1 MTSNQEIAPE
11 LWQQKPGPAGLFVT
25 DFDGTLLRSDR
36 TFADGDL
43 EALHRLGR
51 MNICRAIATGR
62 SIFSFNTVVGPD
74 LPVDFVIFS
83 TGAGVTHFPSGN
95 IVRKVNLE
103 ADEVKRISDVLLAA
117 RLDFMIHR
125 PIPDNHHFAYVAVN
139 SGNSDFDHRIT
150 LYEPYAMEMNASDD
164 GFGPATQ
171 LLAVLPPSQNM
182 VILDELREEL
192 SDFNVIQTTSPLDGE
207 STWIEIFPASVSKSQ
222 TAHWLATELKIEPS
236 NIVSLGNDYN
246 DVDLLEWSPR
256 RYVVENSPADL
267 KARFPSVAS
276 NNNGGVAEA
285 VERWISYFKIK
296 HE

>member
-1 MTSNQEIAPE
+1 MTSSKEIKPE
-11 LWQQKPGPAGLFVT
+11 LWKQKPASEGLFIT

-36 TFADGDL
+36 TFAEDDL
-43 EALHRLGR
+43 LALKKLGAL
-51 MNICRAIATGR
+51 NITRVIATGR
-62 SIFSFNTVVGPD
+62 SIYSFDTVVGSD

-83 TGAGVTHFPSGN
+83 TGAGVTHFPSGK
-95 IVRKVNLE
+95 IVRK
-103 ADEVKRISDVLLAA
+103 ISLDAAKVRYVTDVLLAA

-139 SGNSDFDHRIT
+139 SGNSDFEHRIT
-150 LYEPYAMEMNASDD
+150 LYEPFAFEMNESDD

-182 VILDELREEL
+182 VILDKLREKL
-192 SDFNVIQTTSPLDGE
+192 SDFNVIQTTSPLDGK

-222 TAHWLATELKIEPS
+222 TAEWLATELNVKPS

-246 DVDLLEWSPR
+246 DIDLLEWSPTG
-256 RYVVENSPADL
+256 YVVENAPAEL

-276 NNNGGVAEA
+276 NNNCGVAEA
-285 VERWISYFKIK
+285 VERWLSQFSAGLK
-296 HE
+296 